1 MTRRI
6 RSSLGA
12 ALLLTGALSLA
23 ACAGQAAPEPAAST
37 PASAPDAA
45 TPTPVATSEPTPG
58 TIDAATCESLL
69 PDDVIADFA
78 KAKWTAKEDVFRV
91 GSLTF
96 PEGIQCVWGD
106 YSVASD
112 HVQVFGW
119 APVSDTEAQTAR
131 SELLAGGWTSIGD
144 EYITENKANVLNPD
158 SDGYGMTY
166 QFGDGWMTLADTK
179 QGLLL
184 IERPGS

>member
-6 RSSLGA
+6 RSSLCA
-12 ALLLTGALSLA
+12 ALLVAGAISLA
-23 ACAGQAAPEPAAST
+23 ACSSPAAPEPAAST
-37 PASAPDAA
+37 PASAPDAS

-58 TIDAATCESLL
+58 TIDKPTCESLL

-131 SELLAGGWTSIGD
+131 SELLAGGWTSVGD

>member
-6 RSSLGA
+6 RTSLGS
-12 ALLLTGALSLA
+12 ALLVVGALSLA
-23 ACAGQAAPEPAAST
+23 ACSNPAAPEPVAST
-37 PASAPDAA
+37 PAPETDAA

-58 TIDAATCESLL
+58 TIDKPTCESLL

-96 PEGIQCVWGD
+96 PDGIQCVWGD

-119 APVSDTEAQTAR
+119 APASDTEAQTAR
-131 SELLAGGWTSIGD
+131 SELLASGWKSIGD
-144 EYITENKANVLNPD
+144 EYITENPSNVLNPD

-166 QFGDGWMTLADTK
+166 QFGDGWITLADTK

-184 IERPGS
+184 VERPGS

>member
-6 RSSLGA
+6 RSSLCA
-12 ALLLTGALSLA
+12 ALLVAGALSLA
-23 ACAGQAAPEPAAST
+23 ACSSPAAPEPAAST
-37 PASAPDAA
+37 PASAPDAS

-58 TIDAATCESLL
+58 TIGKPTCESIL

-131 SELLAGGWTSIGD
+131 SELLASGWTSVDD

-158 SDGYGMTY
+158 ADGYGMTY